1 VDLPDPAAPDD
12 LVKHLDTSASGAEDW
27 HSISAALLERER
39 STGDVQAGWLMTAFD
54 YELSRRVGENRK
66 QKEAF
71 GEKFSMGGSTYP
83 IALEDVPVEVVS
95 LWSSAAEQVT
105 APAARARLHH
115 LLFERG
121 EGNRGLHGRHAASA
135 YLTLGTGT
143 WSRLD
148 RANCLHWAV
157 DFSKRVGDQAT
168 AASVLPALVA
178 LANESLVQQKAEPGV
193 ALHALEVL
201 AYEEPTHPDL
211 PVLLERA
218 RASYREPF
226 LTGHTIRI
234 QEQVFRADPG
244 KREQL
249 RRETVL
255 AYYQHGMNH
264 PPGLLRMS
272 FLEDAA
278 KIATQCGLTD
288 LAYQAVEAMQQMTID
303 DLDLKTFSATAAIA
317 AEIVDAHVATLV
329 NQPSLGDVFNIL
341 VNSEAPTGNVA
352 RNRAETDEIAKQTP
366 FASLMPTKH
375 LGDDGLARYTSTS
388 DDDRIDEQLAR
399 AEGISLG
406 IAGPV
411 TARIIDQAL
420 TRFPSDLDDL
430 VQLIQVLP
438 HMTDSAA
445 RSIARALLAFQEGEY
460 EAAATMAMPKIE
472 TLVRALCHKKH
483 VLRFRPQRDQRQGP
497 STRGQYPQLGALLG
511 QLRPWLDAS
520 WYRFFWTFLVS
531 PFGPNLRNELLH
543 GLTYEVTPGHAALTI
558 LATLRLALVPLPD
571 APGVEA

>member
-1 VDLPDPAAPDD
+1 VDLPAPDASDD
-12 LVKHLDTSASGAEDW
+12 LVKHLDASAFAAEDW
-27 HSISAALLERER
+27 YSISAALLERER

-54 YELSRRVGENRK
+54 YGLARRVGENRK

-71 GEKFSMGGSTYP
+71 GEKFSTGGSTYP
-83 IALEDVPVEVVS
+83 TPLEHVPVEVVS
-95 LWSSAAEQVT
+95 LWSSAAERVT

-121 EGNRGLHGRHAASA
+121 EGSRGVHGRHAASA
-135 YLTLGTGT
+135 YLALGTGT

-148 RANCLHWAV
+148 RVNCLHWAV
-157 DFSKRVGDQAT
+157 DVSKRVGDQAT
-168 AASVLPALVA
+168 AASVLPAFVA
-178 LANESLVQQKAEPGV
+178 LASESLAQEKAEPGV

-201 AYEEPTHPDL
+201 ADEEPTHPHL
-211 PVLLERA
+211 PALLERA
-218 RASYREPF
+218 RAVYGDPF

-234 QEQVFRADPG
+234 QEQVFKGDPA

-255 AYYQHGMNH
+255 AYYRHAMNH

-278 KIATQCGLTD
+278 KIATQYGLTD
-288 LAYQAVEAMQQMTID
+288 LAAQAVEAMQQMTID
-303 DLDLKTFSATAAIA
+303 DLDLKTFSATVAIP
-317 AEIVDAHVATLV
+317 AEVVDAHVATLV
-329 NQPSLGDVFNIL
+329 SQPSLGDVFHLL
-341 VNSEAPTGNVA
+341 VNSEAPTGNVE
-352 RNRAETDEIAKQTP
+352 RNRTATDEIAKQTP

-406 IAGPV
+406 MAGPV
-411 TARIIDQAL
+411 TARMIEEAL
-420 TRFPSDLDDL
+420 TRFSPGIDDL
-430 VQLIQVLP
+430 VQLIKVFP
-438 HMTDSAA
+438 HVTEPAA
-445 RSIARALLAFQEGEY
+445 RSVAKALLAFQHGDY
-460 EAAATMAMPKIE
+460 EAAATMAMPRIE
-472 TLVRALCHKKH
+472 TLVRALCDEKS

-511 QLRPWLDAS
+511 QLRPWLDPS
-520 WYRFFWTFLVS
+520 WYRFLWTFLVS

-543 GLTYEVTPGHAALTI
+543 GFTDEVMPAHAALTI